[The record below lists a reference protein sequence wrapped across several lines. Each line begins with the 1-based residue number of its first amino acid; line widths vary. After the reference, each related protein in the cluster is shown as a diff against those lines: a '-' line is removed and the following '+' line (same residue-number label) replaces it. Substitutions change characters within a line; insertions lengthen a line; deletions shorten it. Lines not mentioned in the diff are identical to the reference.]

1 MHAEAFVPA
10 WHPPCVCNPARAFVK
25 GDQVTTMGTFVTQA
39 YQHPRV
45 RPSLMLLLRLGMIVL
60 LVYLFIPE

>member
-1 MHAEAFVPA
+1 M
-10 WHPPCVCNPARAFVK
+10 
-25 GDQVTTMGTFVTQA
+25 TTMGTFVTQA